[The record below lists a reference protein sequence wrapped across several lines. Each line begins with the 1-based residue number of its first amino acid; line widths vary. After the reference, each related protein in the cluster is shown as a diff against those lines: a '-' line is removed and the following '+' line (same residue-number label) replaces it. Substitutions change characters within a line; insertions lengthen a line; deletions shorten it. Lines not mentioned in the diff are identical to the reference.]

1 MFLFFLPPLTLDIL
15 AVDVCVPAFVSVVLV
30 TLIVSPLTPL
40 VALAVGPC
48 AEPLYTKLVV
58 LPHVTSTDF
67 AFILQLNVTFPVLP
81 SVH

>member
-1 MFLFFLPPLTLDIL
+1 MILFFLPPLTLDIL
-15 AVDVCVPAFVSVVLV
+15 AVDVCVPAFVAVVLV

-48 AEPLYTKLVV
+48 AFPLYVNVV
-58 LPHVTSTDF
+58 LHHVTSTDF
-67 AFILQLNVTFPVLP
+67 AFIFQLNVTFPVLP